1 MFILNKK
8 TGMIQQCHNND
19 AIKSCRKDPETYAVA
34 ERAEDLLDENARRAE
49 NGAEKEKKGNPSN
62 GLDNPVP
69 GACDGQQEPEE
80 CNQYGMELTEDALNE
95 RKVAELKIIAKERG
109 IQGYANM
116 DKQTLV
122 AMILNH

>member
-1 MFILNKK
+1 
-8 TGMIQQCHNND
+8 
-19 AIKSCRKDPETYAVA
+19 
-34 ERAEDLLDENARRAE
+34 
-49 NGAEKEKKGNPSN
+49 
-62 GLDNPVP
+62 
-69 GACDGQQEPEE
+69 
-80 CNQYGMELTEDALNE
+80 MELTEDALNE